1 MGGVFVEL
9 GGSFYLSDG
18 PIAPYLGAGL
28 SPRIWVVDNPN
39 SDGDSSG
46 ATCIVYGQAGVT
58 FTRDS
63 RARVYAEL
71 RVNQYILGLANKVS
85 TGDGV
90 VTSGTYHPTE
100 FALQF
105 GLGW

>member
-28 SPRIWVVDNPN
+28 SPRIWVADAPNSSDNPT
-39 SDGDSSG
+39 
-46 ATCIVYGQAGVT
+46 ATCVVYGQAGIN
-58 FTRDS
+58 FSRDS

-71 RVNQYILGLANKVS
+71 RVNQYILGLANKIPTFDGTMS
-85 TGDGV
+85 T
-90 VTSGTYHPTE
+90 GTYHPTE
-100 FALQF
+100 FALQL